1 MKSGPRTR
9 KQSRRMYVPS
19 ATASTP
25 RRNSGVGRSSVGGG
39 GEEVGQIRLDNV
51 LSAGEEG
58 VGKRVRR

>member
-1 MKSGPRTR
+1 
-9 KQSRRMYVPS
+9 MYVPS